1 MVGYQQ
7 GPMME
12 ALMNALPLIVVG
24 LLTAQTLI
32 MSLGLAHIMRISG
45 EVGHL
50 TQRQTFLE
58 SLVKPAAVRERGVGD
73 GRLSGSPQ
81 PLA

>member
-1 MVGYQQ
+1 
-7 GPMME
+7 ME
-12 ALMNALPLIVVG
+12 ALMNALPLLVVG

-32 MSLGLAHIMRISG
+32 MAFGLAQLTRISG

-58 SLVKPAAVRERGVGD
+58 SLVKPGALRDRACAADVRTAA
-73 GRLSGSPQ
+73 Q
-81 PLA
+81 P